1 MPLAFIGDMNYRSIY
16 FNGNI
21 SLNEKLTKAT
31 QKVNAYIILGELGV
45 LLNNKAK
52 II

>member
-1 MPLAFIGDMNYRSIY
+1 MPLAFIGDMNSGSIY

-21 SLNEKLTKAT
+21 SLNEKLPKAN

-45 LLNNKAK
+45 WLNNKAK